1 MEISKVSRPKA
12 GKTATSFGGS
22 KRFEAAAEPPAPG
35 NIGPGSYD
43 VNGFNFGKKIREK
56 RVNRGKE

>member
-12 GKTATSFGGS
+12 GKTTTSFGNS
-22 KRFEAAAEPPAPG
+22 KRFEKGAATVAPPV

-43 VNGFNFGKKIREK
+43 VGFKFGKKTKAKTIK
-56 RVNRGKE
+56 AKE